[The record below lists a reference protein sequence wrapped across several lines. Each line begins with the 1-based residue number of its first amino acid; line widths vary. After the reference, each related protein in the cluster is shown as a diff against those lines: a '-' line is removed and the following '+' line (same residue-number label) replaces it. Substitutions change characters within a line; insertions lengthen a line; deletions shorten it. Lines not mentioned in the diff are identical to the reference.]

1 MLRNKM
7 LVLLAFFILVG
18 MPIRSQQQQSQN
30 KSNKSIQVNPN
41 ILDFNFDDKEDFT
54 TAIQILIIITIL
66 TLAPSIIIMMTSFT
80 RIIIVFHF
88 LRQALGTQQM
98 PPNQVMIGLALFI
111 TFYVMLPTL
120 EVINEKAVQPYL
132 DGKIKQQ
139 VALKEAE
146 GALREFM
153 FKNLKDDKE
162 LSLFISFTNDQKPQT
177 RKDVSTWSLIPAF
190 IVSELKIAFQMG
202 FLIYVPFLII
212 DMVVSSILM
221 TMGMMMLPPMMISLP
236 FKLIL
241 FVLVDGWYLLIQS
254 LVLSFR

>member
-1 MLRNKM
+1 MLKSRTFLILIFFLAVNTQ
-7 LVLLAFFILVG
+7 VL
-18 MPIRSQQQQSQN
+18 SQQQQTKTN
-30 KSNKSIQVNPN
+30 KTTQISPN
-41 ILDFNFDDKEDFT
+41 VLDFNFDDKDDFT

-146 GALREFM
+146 GALRDFM
-153 FKNLKDDKE
+153 FRNLKDDKE

-177 RKDVSTWSLIPAF
+177 RQDVSTWSLIPAF

-202 FLIYVPFLII
+202 FLLYVPFLII

-241 FVLVDGWYLLIQS
+241 FVLVDGWYLLVQS
-254 LVLSFR
+254 LVMSFQ